1 MVEWNGL
8 PVELRNLMRDYT
20 QEAQREKPF
29 ECLKALVDSLGER
42 ASPFRNRNNTENDI
56 DSSSV
61 SMLTVEEFK
70 FEDFERFEPI
80 EESDDAIEAHLRGKT
95 TRLSRRETMPPYR
108 C

>member
-80 EESDDAIEAHLRGKT
+80 EENDDAAMQFASGKGYHC
-95 TRLSRRETMPPYR
+95 RRKADDED
-108 C
+108 